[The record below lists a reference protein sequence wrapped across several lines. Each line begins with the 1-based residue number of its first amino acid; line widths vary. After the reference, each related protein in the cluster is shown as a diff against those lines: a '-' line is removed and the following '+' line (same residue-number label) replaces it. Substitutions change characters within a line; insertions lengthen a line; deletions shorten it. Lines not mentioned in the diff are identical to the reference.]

1 LEATKDLNNVTVEI
15 FQGLLVQFARQKN
28 CRIILRGLRA
38 ISDYEYETQI
48 AITNRKICPE
58 VETFLLPTSTEY
70 SYLNSTVVKEIAQF
84 GGCIRGLV
92 PEIVEKNLRKKFRV

>member
-1 LEATKDLNNVTVEI
+1 MMVEAIRPKHIRLRFSRSSGAI
-15 FQGLLVQFARQKN
+15 CSSKL
-28 CRIILRGLRA
+28 RIILRGLRA

-58 VETFLLPTSTEY
+58 IETFLLPTSTEY

-92 PEIVEKNLRKKFRV
+92 PEGVEKKLRKKFQA